1 MAASALCRRPDG
13 AARSG
18 ATPLN
23 LATTDCA
30 APGCSP
36 DGPARAA
43 DSSGRAWT
51 GPSGYHLW
59 QGTRGPNRGRRS
71 KGGARD
77 RGSGLGPARGPE
89 GRCQRGMLRRR
100 RSRPLRLA
108 GAAGHHPAGTRGAAV
123 SPARAGRG
131 AERRHPVAVGV
142 PAAGGAPGRRQGSR
156 GAARVSPTGRGR
168 PVTTARRRGS
178 ACGVWRPACQRVSGS
193 AGQRV
198 SGSSHARLTC
208 RSGRTSAGP
217 AGVEADVDRV
227 PQRGPERRARGAARR
242 PGRGRP
248 SPSTRTKLGRTAGPS
263 TGSGATIQVSW
274 TGAAHPRVDKAV
286 GGPVRIRAV
295 HEDSRGGRAR
305 AATRAGRRR
314 AGGGRESRAAPA
326 RTTRGRVAPRRG
338 RHALGPA

>member
-23 LATTDCA
+23 LATSDCA

-59 QGTRGPNRGRRS
+59 QGARGPNRGRRS

-193 AGQRV
+193 AG
-198 SGSSHARLTC
+198 RLT
-208 RSGRTSAGP
+208 
-217 AGVEADVDRV
+217 
-227 PQRGPERRARGAARR
+227 
-242 PGRGRP
+242 PG
-248 SPSTRTKLGRTAGPS
+248 L
-263 TGSGATIQVSW
+263 
-274 TGAAHPRVDKAV
+274 
-286 GGPVRIRAV
+286 
-295 HEDSRGGRAR
+295 
-305 AATRAGRRR
+305 
-314 AGGGRESRAAPA
+314 RAAPGGHQPDPPA
-326 RTTRGRVAPRRG
+326 WKRTSIGFRNAALNDALEAPHAVQGGAGRPPPPG
-338 RHALGPA
+338 RS

>member
-23 LATTDCA
+23 LATSDCA

-59 QGTRGPNRGRRS
+59 QGARGPNRGRRS

-156 GAARVSPTGRGR
+156 GAARVSPTGRGW
-168 PVTTARRRGS
+168 PVTTARHRTASSG
-178 ACGVWRPACQRVSGS
+178 AGAAEAGLEQHRP
-193 AGQRV
+193 GQ
-198 SGSSHARLTC
+198 
-208 RSGRTSAGP
+208 P
-217 AGVEADVDRV
+217 E
-227 PQRGPERRARGAARR
+227 QERRDAGA
-242 PGRGRP
+242 GDGD
-248 SPSTRTKLGRTAGPS
+248 
-263 TGSGATIQVSW
+263 TGEETP
-274 TGAAHPRVDKAV
+274 HPR
-286 GGPVRIRAV
+286 
-295 HEDSRGGRAR
+295 
-305 AATRAGRRR
+305 TRRR
-314 AGGGRESRAAPA
+314 KGRE
-326 RTTRGRVAPRRG
+326 
-338 RHALGPA
+338 

>member
-89 GRCQRGMLRRR
+89 GQCQRGMLRRR

-168 PVTTARRRGS
+168 PVTTARRRGF
-178 ACGVWRPACQRVSGS
+178 VRVRRPPCQLVGARPPSTTP
-193 AGQRV
+193 
-198 SGSSHARLTC
+198 GSSR
-208 RSGRTSAGP
+208 RSRWRVRRCALASSGWRGTAGP
-217 AGVEADVDRV
+217 ALDGVRRLERV
-227 PQRGPERRARGAARR
+227 VQ
-242 PGRGRP
+242 
-248 SPSTRTKLGRTAGPS
+248 
-263 TGSGATIQVSW
+263 
-274 TGAAHPRVDKAV
+274 
-286 GGPVRIRAV
+286 
-295 HEDSRGGRAR
+295 
-305 AATRAGRRR
+305 
-314 AGGGRESRAAPA
+314 
-326 RTTRGRVAPRRG
+326 GRVAEPDRRPLPRRRVRLMSSRSG
-338 RHALGPA
+338 T